1 VVFRPQTKEEWEQ
14 QEAADRADGA
24 RLTKKLRIC
33 TGCSAAPARP
43 HPAVVMDGNVMP
55 PNPPAPKTRKV
66 KKAKASKKKV
76 AKKPATKKTA
86 LRK

>member
-1 VVFRPQTKEEWEQ
+1 MMSKI
-14 QEAADRADGA
+14 ADAVLGPDKGP
-24 RLTKKLRIC
+24 T
-33 TGCSAAPARP
+33 RP

-76 AKKPATKKTA
+76 AKKPATKK
-86 LRK
+86 RR